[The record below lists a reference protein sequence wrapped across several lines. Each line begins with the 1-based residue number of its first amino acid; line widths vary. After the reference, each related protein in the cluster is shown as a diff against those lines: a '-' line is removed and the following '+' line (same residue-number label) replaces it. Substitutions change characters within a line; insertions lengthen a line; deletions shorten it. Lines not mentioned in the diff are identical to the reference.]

1 MKIPKGYKEH
11 RSKENSHKE
20 HRQRVKNRFIVEG
33 LDAFDDHQVLELLLF
48 FSIPQKDTNELAHR
62 LINKYG
68 SLSGVFEAD
77 PADLAANKGIGEHS
91 AVLLSLIPSLTRRY
105 MKDRWGE
112 RPLINSTKKAGAF
125 ATSLCAG
132 KNYEVF
138 YVICLDAQCR
148 VIFPAL
154 VHEGTINQAPV
165 YPRLIVETAL
175 RHQAHSVILV
185 HNHPGGSSNPSKQDI
200 EVTKNIV
207 GALKAISI
215 QVVDHIIAAGENFTS
230 FAEKGMI

>member
-1 MKIPKGYKEH
+1 MNVQNSH
-11 RSKENSHKE
+11 KENSHKE
-20 HRQRVKNRFIVEG
+20 HRKRVKNRFLVEG

-48 FSIPQKDTNELAHR
+48 FSVPLKDTNELAHQ
-62 LINKYG
+62 LIKRYG

-77 PADLAANKGIGEHS
+77 PSDLATNDGIGEHS
-91 AVLLSLIPSLTRRY
+91 AALLSLIPSVTRRY

-112 RPLINSTKKAGAF
+112 RPLLNSTTKAGEYV
-125 ATSLCAG
+125 TSLCAG

-154 VHEGTINQAPV
+154 AHEGTINQAPV
-165 YPRLIVETAL
+165 YPRIIVETAL
-175 RHQAHSVILV
+175 RHKAHSVILA

-200 EVTKNIV
+200 EVTQNITA
-207 GALKAISI
+207 ALKSISI

-230 FAEKGMI
+230 FAEKGIL